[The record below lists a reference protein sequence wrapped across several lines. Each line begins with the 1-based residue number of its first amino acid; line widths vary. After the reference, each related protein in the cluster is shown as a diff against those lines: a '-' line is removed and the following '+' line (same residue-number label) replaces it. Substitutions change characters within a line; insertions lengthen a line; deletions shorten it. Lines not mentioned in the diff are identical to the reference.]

1 MFTKNSAEFIERA
14 STGVMNALNTEV
26 GQELTSK
33 LLEMKLAENPNM
45 TAEEWQ
51 KIKQQ
56 FMVFCFAEAMK
67 ANPELMKE
75 LATHTYN
82 ELNK

>member
-1 MFTKNSAEFIERA
+1 
-14 STGVMNALNTEV
+14 
-26 GQELTSK
+26 
-33 LLEMKLAENPNM
+33 MKLAENPNM
-45 TAEEWQ
+45 TAEEWK

-56 FMVFCFAEAMK
+56 FMIFCFAEAMK

>member
-1 MFTKNSAEFIERA
+1 MFTKNSAEFIERV

-26 GQELTSK
+26 GQKLTSK

-51 KIKQQ
+51 KIKQ
-56 FMVFCFAEAMK
+56 
-67 ANPELMKE
+67 
-75 LATHTYN
+75 
-82 ELNK
+82 

>member
-1 MFTKNSAEFIERA
+1 MYTKNSAEFIEKV

-45 TAEEWQ
+45 TAEEWK

-56 FMVFCFAEAMK
+56 FMMFCFAEAMK

-75 LATHTYN
+75 LAAHTYN

>member
-1 MFTKNSAEFIERA
+1 MFTKNSAEFIERV

-45 TAEEWQ
+45 TEEEWQ

-56 FMVFCFAEAMK
+56 FMTFCFAEVMK
-67 ANPELMKE
+67 ANPKLIEE

>member
-1 MFTKNSAEFIERA
+1 MYTKNSAEFIEKA

-45 TAEEWQ
+45 TEEEWQ

-56 FMVFCFAEAMK
+56 FMTFCFAEVMK
-67 ANPELMKE
+67 ANPERIEE